1 MKKMTRVFVITLVG
15 LLCAGSLVAQSCRDK
30 PAGFAGDSRK
40 VFPGDRGRTGPAGPQ
55 RRRDGPPREG
65 RHQPVPAETVTVNGT
80 LQLVEGRIAVVS
92 DGKTYF
98 THDLQRLI
106 GFIDGLKESA
116 SVTLEGA
123 AYPVPNNA
131 DARFLRVTKLTFNGK
146 TYDFPTPEERWGRKD
161 LKNF

>member
-1 MKKMTRVFVITLVG
+1 MKKMSRVLVITLAG
-15 LLCAGSLVAQSCRDK
+15 LLCAGSLVAQGCRDK
-30 PAGFAGDSRK
+30 PANFAGDSRN
-40 VFPGDRGRTGPAGPQ
+40 VFPGDRGRTGPQ
-55 RRRDGPPREG
+55 RRGDGPPREG
-65 RHQPVPAETVTVNGT
+65 RRQPVPAETVTVNGN

-98 THDLQRLI
+98 THDLQRLT
-106 GFIDGLKESA
+106 GFIDGLKEGA

-146 TYDFPTPEERWGRKD
+146 TYDFPTPAEQWGR
-161 LKNF
+161 